1 MCAMRALITA
11 GASGIGLKIAEAFA
25 KNGSR
30 VSVCD
35 IDRDAVQSVAKLHPD
50 WLTWTADVSDPEAL
64 KEWFQASD
72 IESHGVDVL
81 INNAGIAGPI
91 GPIETIDYTE
101 WRQCLAIGLD
111 AQFLAAQTVIPV
123 MKRQKSGSIINMSST
138 SGLFGVGLRSP
149 YVAAKWGVIGFTKSL
164 AIELGA
170 YNIRAN
176 AVCPG
181 TVAGD
186 RIERVV
192 AAEANNRGLTAD
204 EVRSEYVGGQ
214 SIKRLVQPEEIADLC
229 VFLASDQSKMITGQ
243 AFAVDGHSETFHM

>member
-1 MCAMRALITA
+1 MCAMRVLITA
-11 GASGIGLKIAEAFA
+11 GASGIGLKIAESFA
-25 KNGSR
+25 RSGAWISI
-30 VSVCD
+30 CD
-35 IDRDAVQSVAKLHPD
+35 VDRHAVQSVAELHPD
-50 WLTWTADVSDPEAL
+50 WLTCTTDVSDPDAL
-64 KEWFQASD
+64 DEWFRSSD
-72 IESHGVDVL
+72 IESQGIDVL

-91 GPIETIDYTE
+91 GPIETLDYTE
-101 WRQCLAIGLD
+101 WRRCLAIGLD
-111 AQFLAAQTVIPV
+111 AQFLAARTVIPV
-123 MKRQKSGSIINMSST
+123 MKRQRSGVIINMSST
-138 SGLFGVGLRSP
+138 SGLFGVGLRAP

-192 AAEANNRGLTAD
+192 AAEADKRGLTAD

-229 VFLASDQSKMITGQ
+229 VYLASDQAKMISGQ